1 MPQQFLRLCHAALG
15 YKRLD
20 GFYYKTLARKL
31 HISKPLL
38 SQYLRGD
45 IEIPQDIREKMVE
58 LLGLDDL
65 FPYEIGTGEPNADLR

>member
-58 LLGLDDL
+58 LLGIDEL
-65 FPYEIGTGEPNADLR
+65 FPNDVETGGLHADPR